1 MLPVDHSTPA
11 DPVALYGALS
21 DALWTQRELL
31 ESLLHRLVT
40 QQLILNA
47 GALRWL
53 PKSDD
58 DVRHAISQ
66 VRAGEVLRATHV
78 AALITALGLDPDAT
92 LTELATFAPVVWHDV
107 MHDHRK
113 ALRELA
119 FEVQKTSEENHRLL
133 QHGAQAIRDT
143 LAGVG
148 DAVRR
153 YDANGATVHGEPGA
167 LLLDRQA

>member
-1 MLPVDHSTPA
+1 MLPVDDSPAA

-66 VRAGEVLRATHV
+66 LRAGEVLRATHV
-78 AALITALGLDPDAT
+78 AALVTGLGLDPDAT
-92 LTELATFAPVVWHDV
+92 LNELATFAPAVWHDV
-107 MHDHRK
+107 
-113 ALRELA
+113 
-119 FEVQKTSEENHRLL
+119 
-133 QHGAQAIRDT
+133 
-143 LAGVG
+143 
-148 DAVRR
+148 
-153 YDANGATVHGEPGA
+153 
-167 LLLDRQA
+167 

>member
-1 MLPVDHSTPA
+1 MLPVDHSTSA

-31 ESLLHRLVT
+31 ESLLHRLVS

-58 DVRHAISQ
+58 DVRHAIAR
-66 VRAGEVLRATHV
+66 VRGAEILLATHA
-78 AALITALGLDPDAT
+78 AALTSALGIDPDAS
-92 LTELATFAPVVWHDV
+92 LTELATFAPLVWQDV
-107 MHDHRK
+107 LQDHRQV
-113 ALRELA
+113 LRELA
-119 FEVQKTSEENHRLL
+119 FEVQKTSEENQRLL
-133 QHGAQAIRDT
+133 QHGAQSIRDT
-143 LAGVG
+143 LSGVG

-153 YDANGATVHGEPGA
+153 YDATGATVHAEPGA